1 MHFTTVGSIPAILI
15 YADTQPICSSPF
27 YSLDNCSG
35 PMNGTP
41 TLGLALGFCSKGLQ
55 SQHRKCSSTGSR
67 GLHPVEIKNLAPC
80 VLAIGNLVVL
90 VQFVFCNGHTS
101 DIEAHL
107 VNGPV

>member
-15 YADTQPICSSPF
+15 YTDTQPICSSPF
-27 YSLDNCSG
+27 HSLDDCSA

-41 TLGLALGFCSKGLQ
+41 TPGLALGFCSKGLQ
-55 SQHRKCSSTGSR
+55 SEHRQCPSIGSR
-67 GLHPVEIKNLAPC
+67 GLHPLEIKNLAPR
-80 VLAIGNLVVL
+80 VLAIGNLVML
-90 VQFVFCNGHTS
+90 VQFVFCNGRTS